1 MTTLHIPELAP
12 DRLFSLGSFVITNT
26 MINVWI
32 ALLIFLVLGFF
43 LRRSLSLRPGKMQN
57 FFEYIIE
64 SVLNT
69 FDQVTGDRKKTLKF
83 FPIVGTIFF
92 FVLVS
97 NWIGLLPGIGS
108 ITYGHKELL
117 RPANTDLN
125 LTVVMALV
133 AVLGSHIMGLVT
145 VGVFTHIGK
154 YIQVAGIVKSFK
166 KGPIAIFAALI
177 EFMVGLLE
185 IISEIAKVLSLSLR
199 LFGNIFAG
207 EVLIVVIRS
216 LIGVVVPAPFMMLEL
231 LVGLIQAAVFAILTL
246 VYFTIATS
254 EPHGAEAEEGHH

>member
-1 MTTLHIPELAP
+1 MSALHIPELAP
-12 DRLFSLGSFVITNT
+12 DRLFHIGSFPITNT

-32 ALLIFLVLGFF
+32 AIVFFLIVGIF
-43 LRRSLSLRPGKMQN
+43 LRRVISLRPGKVQN
-57 FFEYIIE
+57 FLEYILE
-64 SVLNT
+64 ALLGT

-83 FPIVGTIFF
+83 LPIVGTIFF
-92 FVLVS
+92 FVLIS
-97 NWIGLLPGIGS
+97 NWMGLLPGIGS
-108 ITYGHKELL
+108 VTYEGKELF

-133 AVLGSHIMGLVT
+133 AVAGSHLMGLFT

-154 YIQVAGIVKSFK
+154 FIQVKGLVKSIQ
-166 KGPIAIFAALI
+166 KGPIAIFTALI
-177 EFMVGLLE
+177 EFMVGILE

-207 EVLIVVIRS
+207 EVLIIVIRS
-216 LIGVVVPAPFMMLEL
+216 LLSLVVPAPFMMLEL

-246 VYFTIATS
+246 VYFSIATS
-254 EPHGAEAEEGHH
+254 EPHGEEEPAH

>member
-1 MTTLHIPELAP
+1 MTTLHLPELAP
-12 DRLFSLGSFVITNT
+12 EKLFNIGSFVVTNT
-26 MINVWI
+26 MMNVWL
-32 ALLIFLVLGFF
+32 ALIVFLILGIF
-43 LRRSLSLRPGKMQN
+43 LRRSLSLRPSKLQN
-57 FFEYIIE
+57 FLEYALE
-64 SVLNT
+64 AVLGI
-69 FDQVTGDRKKTLKF
+69 FDQVTGDRKKTIKF
-83 FPIVGTIFF
+83 LPVVGTIFF

-108 ITYGHKELL
+108 ITYGHKELF

-133 AVLGSHIMGLVT
+133 AVIGSHIMGLFT

-154 YIQVAGIVKSFK
+154 YIQIGGIVKSLK
-166 KGPIAIFAALI
+166 KGPIAIFSSLI

-185 IISEIAKVLSLSLR
+185 IVSEMAKVLSLSLR

-216 LIGVVVPAPFMMLEL
+216 LVGIAVPAPFMMLEL

-246 VYFTIATS
+246 VYFTVATS
-254 EPHGAEAEEGHH
+254 EPHGAEEGH

>member
-12 DRLFSLGSFVITNT
+12 EKIFTIGSFAITNT
-26 MINVWI
+26 MVNVWLAI
-32 ALLIFLVLGFF
+32 VFFLVLGIL
-43 LRRSLSLRPGKMQN
+43 LRRKVSLRPGKLQN
-57 FFEYIIE
+57 FLEYVLE
-64 SVLNT
+64 GVLNT
-69 FDQVTGDRKKTLKF
+69 FDQVTADRKKTIKF
-83 FPIVGTIFF
+83 LPIVGTIFF
-92 FVLVS
+92 FVLIS

-108 ITYGHKELL
+108 ITIGGHKELL

-133 AVLGSHIMGLVT
+133 AVIGSHIMGLFT
-145 VGVFTHIGK
+145 VGVFAHIGK
-154 YIQVAGIVKSFK
+154 YIQVGGIIKSLK

-177 EFMVGLLE
+177 EFAVGLLE
-185 IISEIAKVLSLSLR
+185 IVSEMAKVLSLSLR

-216 LIGVVVPAPFMMLEL
+216 LVSVVVPTPFMMLEL

-246 VYFTIATS
+246 VYFTVATS
-254 EPHGAEAEEGHH
+254 EPHGAEEAH